1 MLCDGSFFVS
11 VILFSNHLVIRAN
24 CILGSTATKVEGTCV
39 VVCVFIWLCNWVVF
53 HYLDVAPKAW
63 HKRGQFAAVYK
74 LAFVRQPVFSG
85 TRKKLQTCPLKVD

>member
-1 MLCDGSFFVS
+1 VGAA
-11 VILFSNHLVIRAN
+11 SNHGNALKEKMTGN
-24 CILGSTATKVEGTCV
+24 CKNPQKQQIIEFGLDTTSILRS
-39 VVCVFIWLCNWVVF
+39 
-53 HYLDVAPKAW
+53 LDVAPKAW